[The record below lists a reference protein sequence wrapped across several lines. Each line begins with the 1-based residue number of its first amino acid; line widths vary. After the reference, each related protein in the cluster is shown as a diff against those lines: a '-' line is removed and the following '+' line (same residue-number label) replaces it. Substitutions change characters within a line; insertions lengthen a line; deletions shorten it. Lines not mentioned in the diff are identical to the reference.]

1 MQFSTTREPADTY
14 HAHDVFQGGRYLS
27 SHALLEFIE
36 SPVLYKEK
44 LDRRTLSKDSDAYR
58 IGRAAHC
65 RILEGRETY
74 RQRYC
79 VGGPIN
85 EKTGACY
92 GTQTQAYTKWRAEQ
106 QAQGRDVLSSSEDN
120 ACESMAAAINNHAE
134 ARDMLSR
141 GCAEQ
146 VARAKYCGMDCQ
158 IKINWLTDDALVHL
172 KTCRDI
178 KRFVRDFYEF
188 RYHNQLSFYQKV
200 LESFASVRLP
210 VYVIAVEKVQP
221 FRTAFFRV
229 DQRLLDTAQL
239 ENESAIHRLRECTCT
254 GVWPTGY
261 EGVRVIQPTT

>member
-1 MQFSTTREPADTY
+1 MHFSTTRESADTY
-14 HAHDVFQGGRYLS
+14 HAHDVFQGGHYLS
-27 SHALLEFIE
+27 SHALLECIE
-36 SPVLYKEK
+36 SPASYKAK
-44 LDRRTLSKDSDAYR
+44 LGGRIQCKETDAYR

-65 RILEGRETY
+65 RILEGREEY
-74 RQRYC
+74 RRRYL

-92 GTQTQAYTKWRAEQ
+92 GTQTQAYAKWRAQ
-106 QAQGRDVLSSSEDN
+106 HQAQGREVLSDSEDN
-120 ACESMAAAINNHAE
+120 ACEAMAAAINNHAE
-134 ARDMLSR
+134 AREMLSR
-141 GCAEQ
+141 GRAEQ

-158 IKINWLTDDALVHL
+158 IKINWLRDDALVHL

-221 FRTAFFRV
+221 FRTAFFQV

-239 ENESAIHRLRECTCT
+239 ENESAIHRLRECTRT
-254 GVWPTGY
+254 GIWPTGY
-261 EGVRVIQPTT
+261 EGVRVLQPTT